1 VGVGSS
7 MLEVMLGVTMFVFL
21 MIEVYLLYLV
31 KAFKHSEP
39 LRPLLERIEGK
50 LQLTLEKI
58 EDAVD
63 EIEPPTVAESLAQC
77 ASMFMQGRMMDKMQL
92 QPEPQ
97 LNEGEHVRVDSW
109 PADAPPKSPTADEL
123 LNQ

>member
-1 VGVGSS
+1 
-7 MLEVMLGVTMFVFL
+7 MCVFL
-21 MIEVYLLYLV
+21 IVESYLLYLV
-31 KAFKHSEP
+31 KAFKHSED
-39 LRPLLERIEGK
+39 LGPLLEKIEGK
-50 LQLTLEKI
+50 LQLALEKI

-77 ASMFMQGRMMDKMQL
+77 ASMFFQGRMMDKMQL

-97 LNEGEHVRVDSW
+97 LNEPVHVREDSW
-109 PADAPPKSPTADEL
+109 PAEELPKSPAEEL